1 MSDLPKFEIVE
12 RNGTKTLSAGSA
24 WEPKLGY
31 SRAVRKGNMICVAG
45 TVGIGADGK
54 YSADVGV
61 QARRSLAVIQAA
73 IETLGGKIT
82 DVVRTRMFVT
92 DVSEWE
98 KVAAV
103 HGDIFGEIR
112 PACAIVQ
119 VAKLIDAE
127 AKIEIEVDAI
137 VG

>member
-1 MSDLPKFEIVE
+1 MSDLPKFQIID
-12 RNGTKTLSAGSA
+12 RNGTQTCSAGSA

-31 SRAVRKGNMICVAG
+31 SRAVRKGNVIAVSG

-54 YSADVGV
+54 YSMDVGV

-73 IETLGGKIT
+73 IEALGGKIT

-92 DVSEWE
+92 NVSEWE

-103 HGDIFGEIR
+103 HGEIFGDIR
-112 PACAIVQ
+112 PATAIVQ
-119 VAKLIDAE
+119 VARLIDAE
-127 AKIEIEVDAI
+127 ALIEIEVDAI